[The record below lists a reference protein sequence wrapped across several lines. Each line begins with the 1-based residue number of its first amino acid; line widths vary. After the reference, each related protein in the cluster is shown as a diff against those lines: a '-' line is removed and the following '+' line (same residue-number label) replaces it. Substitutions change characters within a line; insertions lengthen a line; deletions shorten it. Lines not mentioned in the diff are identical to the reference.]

1 MSAAAASSRPPP
13 NTSDVA
19 RDADSCR
26 PLDDAIADIAR
37 KAIAD
42 LGLTEAARQ
51 TGIPKNTLAAGA
63 GGARLRAGTRMF
75 SADRLR
81 RFAARGV

>member
-1 MSAAAASSRPPP
+1 MRDATASSRPPLIAL
-13 NTSDVA
+13 SDG
-19 RDADSCR
+19 DSCR

-75 SADRLR
+75 AADRLQ
-81 RFAARGV
+81 RFAARGA

>member
-1 MSAAAASSRPPP
+1 MSNAAASSPPP
-13 NTSDVA
+13 QVA
-19 RDADSCR
+19 PRADDTGSCR
-26 PLDDAIADIAR
+26 PLDEAVAEVAR

-75 SADRLR
+75 TADRLQ
-81 RFAARGV
+81 RFAARGA